1 MIQTKNKVSSKKV
14 IVSDVS
20 IEIDESKQ
28 LKENVNSYIQMAS
41 NQSQWTSL
49 FKGLYDSLRDSKY
62 NITGKEALFE
72 IINLM
77 ILCNIEN
84 KLEIYND
91 KAIHQIFRFTE
102 QDKFSNILFETRK
115 AIQEATMAIES
126 GPISVK
132 HTNEKKLEDCYT
144 NLWARLYDSKKHM
157 LETRTSKG
165 LTLDLIPDESPCT
178 FAKIAKHP
186 SLWKMITINFDDKGS
201 VYSMIPIESIT
212 KFDISDK
219 SGVSSELSKSYGRI
233 LLDLMKKIDKV
244 LYTGPEEN
252 RRSIFEL
259 STKFDGF
266 GKAYEDMLKDTGD
279 ADKKKNGEFFTRRD
293 ICELIIDELKPE
305 IHETFAD
312 LSCGTGGFFYTNMEY
327 HRKNISKQIDEGILT
342 KEEGDEILKTYSSSN
357 MRGIEIDPKNYKLL
371 CLNLLIQAPNAD
383 ILEKFEKKNSLL
395 VLTHTG
401 LFNSIDVIGGNPPY
415 GAKTEVER
423 AFITSD
429 ERVIDLTEAQTIHSE
444 EPKKKGTKGKI
455 SIDSYWGSLDKG
467 KSGVVKNSTAQFM
480 MLYLRALKV
489 GGRCGI
495 VIDRGI
501 LINGNDPSKKSWE
514 RDFRME
520 FMNLSEIWK
529 IILLPKGI
537 FETTSFDTA
546 IIFFRKGFPTIN
558 VEFVEGYF
566 KCSSRVLK
574 SNRKMTL
581 KVLGNVS
588 KEKIEEKLFSLDP
601 KTYFGNEESIEGED
615 DFSIPCQWK
624 NLEDIARIEYGTR
637 ITKSENSEIKTD
649 TFKFPVYGGGDIT
662 FYTNVSNRPKQN
674 ENMTIIIS
682 RFAMSEK
689 CVRIKNEKIFLNDSA
704 LSLHPININHSYL
717 GYMLKFLQKKIYSFA
732 SGQGQKNI
740 QIFNFQKMRIP
751 VPTNIEDQER
761 IVKLCDYLFS
771 RNPEVPEIEGF
782 DYKLDLTDWIY
793 PLSTLVEKCNGMN
806 LIRLLLNADFNGF
819 YEMVHQYAGKYALFK
834 YELEEKYESVYDEFI
849 IDEWKKIT
857 KDIEMEMKPFG
868 DIVKNT
874 IKGKYTSKNMEDN
887 DGKNPNVNKS
897 DIISAFSGNVI
908 RTGFYNS
915 GKNQEKKYLYIPQEY
930 IGISSFPPKS
940 YDKEYFIILTLSGG
954 SGLNPYFIG
963 NGLGKPFLIPTEN
976 TSTSTTDVIF
986 LNLSICPK
994 FVYYFLV
1001 YSTINIQKLAKY
1013 SSNLGHISIEKLK
1026 RLEIPI
1032 PTNPDDINRIVEYL
1046 DRKSSAFKEL
1056 YQ

>member
-1 MIQTKNKVSSKKV
+1 MKKSKSG
-14 IVSDVS
+14 IS
-20 IEIDESKQ
+20 IKIDESKQ
-28 LKENVNSYIQMAS
+28 LKENASSYIQMAS

-77 ILCNIEN
+77 VLCNIEN

-91 KAIHQIFRFTE
+91 KARHPIFRFTE
-102 QDKFSNILFETRK
+102 QDKFSNILFETKK
-115 AIQEATMAIES
+115 AIQEANYAIEN
-126 GPISVK
+126 GPISAK
-132 HTNEKKLEDCYT
+132 HTNEKKLEDCYSNIWT
-144 NLWARLYDSKKHM
+144 RLYDSKKHM
-157 LETRTSKG
+157 RETRTSEGITYKI
-165 LTLDLIPDESPCT
+165 IPDEFPCT

-186 SLWKMITINFDDKGS
+186 SLWKMITVVFDDELSASG
-201 VYSMIPIESIT
+201 MIPIESIT
-212 KFDISDK
+212 KFHILDK
-219 SGVSSELSKSYGRI
+219 SGVSSELPKSYGRI

-305 IHETFAD
+305 INETFAD

-395 VLTHTG
+395 VLSHTG
-401 LFNSIDVIGGNPPY
+401 LLNSIDVIGGNPPY
-415 GAKTEVER
+415 GAKPEVER

-429 ERVIDLTEAQTIHSE
+429 ERVIGLTEAQTIHSE

-480 MLYLRALKV
+480 MLYLRSLKV

-546 IIFFRKGFPTIN
+546 IIFFRKGFPTTN

-566 KCSSRVLK
+566 KK
-574 SNRKMTL
+574 QDKGKGNKKMYL
-581 KVLGNVS
+581 KVLGIVS
-588 KEKIEEKLFSLDP
+588 REKIEEKLFSLDP
-601 KTYFGNEESIEGED
+601 KDYFGNEESIEGEQ
-615 DFSIPCQWK
+615 FMIPCEWK
-624 NLEDIARIEYGTR
+624 KLEDVCEFKNGIAFPTSEMDSLKKNNNYYKILKIANLQYSGKINYNVDSYLNIESSYSKKTNIFFIKQFSFITALSGSTTGKICLFESEENILANQRLCIFYTEKYNLVKYLLMLTYFSKKILGLSSGNAQPNISDSKIKDFKIPVPTNIEDQERIVMFCDYIFGASDIKPDFITFDIERQNYHIDIAINFADNLFRYLLNEQYVEFIEKVKLAHQISYLPDIPIEIKMIHIDEEYEKNPDSIYDAFIMKEWKKITKDIEMEMKPLEDIARIEYGTR
-637 ITKSENSEIKTD
+637 ITKSENSEVKTD

-662 FYTNVSNRPKQN
+662 FYTNVSNRPIQN

-689 CVRIKNEKIFLNDSA
+689 CVRIKNENIFLNDSA

-717 GYMLKFLQKKIYSFA
+717 GYVLKYFQKKIYSFA

-740 QIFNFQKMRIP
+740 QIFNFQKMR
-751 VPTNIEDQER
+751 
-761 IVKLCDYLFS
+761 
-771 RNPEVPEIEGF
+771 
-782 DYKLDLTDWIY
+782 
-793 PLSTLVEKCNGMN
+793 
-806 LIRLLLNADFNGF
+806 
-819 YEMVHQYAGKYALFK
+819 
-834 YELEEKYESVYDEFI
+834 
-849 IDEWKKIT
+849 
-857 KDIEMEMKPFG
+857 
-868 DIVKNT
+868 
-874 IKGKYTSKNMEDN
+874 
-887 DGKNPNVNKS
+887 
-897 DIISAFSGNVI
+897 
-908 RTGFYNS
+908 
-915 GKNQEKKYLYIPQEY
+915 
-930 IGISSFPPKS
+930 
-940 YDKEYFIILTLSGG
+940 
-954 SGLNPYFIG
+954 
-963 NGLGKPFLIPTEN
+963 
-976 TSTSTTDVIF
+976 
-986 LNLSICPK
+986 
-994 FVYYFLV
+994 
-1001 YSTINIQKLAKY
+1001 
-1013 SSNLGHISIEKLK
+1013 
-1026 RLEIPI
+1026 IPI

>member
-1 MIQTKNKVSSKKV
+1 MITSKMKK
-14 IVSDVS
+14 SKTSVS
-20 IEIDESKQ
+20 IKIDESKQ
-28 LKENVNSYIQMAS
+28 LKENASSYIQMAS

-126 GPISVK
+126 GPISAK

-157 LETRTSKG
+157 RETRTSEG
-165 LTLDLIPDESPCT
+165 TTLTVIPDESPCT
-178 FAKIAKHP
+178 FTKIAKHP

-201 VYSMIPIESIT
+201 VYSIVSIESIT
-212 KFDISDK
+212 KLYISDK

-327 HRKNISKQIDEGILT
+327 HRKNISKQIEEGILT
-342 KEEGDEILKTYSSSN
+342 KEEGDEILKTYSSN
-357 MRGIEIDPKNYKLL
+357 KMRGIEIDPKNYKLL

-429 ERVIDLTEAQTIHSE
+429 ERVICLTDAQTIHSE

-467 KSGVVKNSTAQFM
+467 KAGVVKNSTAQFM

-514 RDFRME
+514 RDFRIE

-546 IIFFRKGFPTIN
+546 IIFFRKGCPTMNI
-558 VEFVEGYF
+558 EFVEGYF
-566 KCSSRVLK
+566 KK
-574 SNRKMTL
+574 QDKGKGNKKMYL

-588 KEKIEEKLFSLDP
+588 REKIEEKLFSLDP
-601 KTYFGNEESIEGED
+601 KDYFRYEESIERED
-615 DFSIPCQWK
+615 EFLIPCLWK
-624 NLEDIARIEYGTR
+624 NLEDVARIEYGTR
-637 ITKSENSEIKTD
+637 ITKSENSEVKTD

-717 GYMLKFLQKKIYSFA
+717 GYMLKFFQKKIYSFA

-761 IVKLCDYLFS
+761 IVMFCDYIFGASDVKPEFITFDIERQNYHIDIAINFADNLF
-771 RNPEVPEIEGF
+771 R
-782 DYKLDLTDWIY
+782 Y
-793 PLSTLVEKCNGMN
+793 
-806 LIRLLLNADFNGF
+806 LLN
-819 YEMVHQYAGKYALFK
+819 EQY
-834 YELEEKYESVYDEFI
+834 VEFI
-849 IDEWKKIT
+849 EKVKLAHQISYLPDIPIEIKMNHIDEEYEKNPDSIYDAFIIKEWKKIT
-857 KDIEMEMKPFG
+857 KDIEIEMKPLEM
-868 DIVKNT
+868 
-874 IKGKYTSKNMEDN
+874 IKKFYIGKTPDTGNSNYYSN
-887 DGKNPNVNKS
+887 DGELFAKISDLKSNQILNTEIKLSKEGEKIMKNYAV
-897 DIISAFSGNVI
+897 SGDLLMSFKLSI
-908 RTGFYNS
+908 
-915 GKNQEKKYLYIPQEY
+915 GKLSFATKKTYCNEAICIFKQDDGIQNNYLYY
-930 IGISSFPPKS
+930 ALKTVSF
-940 YDKEYFIILTLSGG
+940 YDFARGG
-954 SGLNPYFIG
+954 IG
-963 NGLGKPFLIPTEN
+963 NGSLN
-976 TSTSTTDVIF
+976 TSKI
-986 LNLSICPK
+986 NL
-994 FVYYFLV
+994 
-1001 YSTINIQKLAKY
+1001 
-1013 SSNLGHISIEKLK
+1013 
-1026 RLEIPI
+1026 LEIPV